1 MTTHR
6 NENYTAASII
16 SLTLHSAVIGIFLWG
31 AVETQ
36 IEEKPKGN
44 SINAV
49 FVDPSAVRAQANQ
62 IRLEREKAKNQ
73 EAARLRH
80 LEQNAKKLENQ
91 QKQEA
96 KRLDELKNQRRLAE
110 LEMQKAE
117 SERKRVNAAKK
128 KALDEK
134 REAEAFAS
142 LAKKQA
148 QEAQVEHQRQLEEK
162 KKEQEALL
170 KAKAEREKA
179 EKKTAEAKVEREKAE
194 KKAAQ
199 AKVEREK
206 AEKKAAEAKAKQAE
220 QEAALNEMFSGL
232 ESESASRSSARG
244 ELVHDEAKQWAS
256 RFEGMIQQNWI
267 VDSSMSGQKCRLNL
281 RLAPDG
287 LVIDVST
294 LSGDAALCRSASA
307 SVLKVSKFPMP
318 SDSDVV
324 VKLRDLNLNFER

>member
-16 SLTLHSAVIGIFLWG
+16 SLTLHSALIGIFLWG

-96 KRLDELKNQRRLAE
+96 KRLEDLKNQRRLAE

-117 SERKRVNAAKK
+117 SERKRVNEAKK

-134 REAEAFAS
+134 KEAEAFAR

-162 KKEQEALL
+162 KKEEEALR

-179 EKKTAEAKVEREKAE
+179 EKKTAEAKA
-194 KKAAQ
+194 
-199 AKVEREK
+199 EREK

>member
-16 SLTLHSAVIGIFLWG
+16 SLTLHSALIGIFLWG
-31 AVETQ
+31 VVETQ

-96 KRLDELKNQRRLAE
+96 KRLEE

-117 SERKRVNAAKK
+117 SERKRVNEAKK

-134 REAEAFAS
+134 KEAEAFAR

-148 QEAQVEHQRQLEEK
+148 QEAQVEHQRQIEEK
-162 KKEQEALL
+162 KKEEEALR

-179 EKKTAEAKVEREKAE
+179 EKKT
-194 KKAAQ
+194 
-199 AKVEREK
+199 
-206 AEKKAAEAKAKQAE
+206 AEAKAKQAE

>member
-16 SLTLHSAVIGIFLWG
+16 SLTLHSALIGIFLWG

-96 KRLDELKNQRRLAE
+96 KRLEDLKNQRRLAE

-117 SERKRVNAAKK
+117 SERKRVNEAKK

-134 REAEAFAS
+134 KEAEAFAR

-148 QEAQVEHQRQLEEK
+148 QEAQVEHQRQIEEK
-162 KKEQEALL
+162 KKEEEALR

-179 EKKTAEAKVEREKAE
+179 EKKTAEAKA
-194 KKAAQ
+194 
-199 AKVEREK
+199 EREK